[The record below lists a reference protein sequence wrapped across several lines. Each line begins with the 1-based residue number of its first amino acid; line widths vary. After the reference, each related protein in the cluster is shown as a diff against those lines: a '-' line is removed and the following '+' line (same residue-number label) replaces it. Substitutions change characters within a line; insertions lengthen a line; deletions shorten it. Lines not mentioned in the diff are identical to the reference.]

1 MDLLFVNSRVIRNFA
16 VVMSERI
23 KKINDLLRDEVGK
36 ILLTELRIDDGILVT
51 VMGARVSPTLE
62 HATLLISIMPKEK
75 SRVVLRKI
83 SQQIYFIQQMLNKHL
98 AMHPVPK
105 IRFEIDASIDHA
117 ARIDAIL
124 QKGAK

>member
-1 MDLLFVNSRVIRNFA
+1 
-16 VVMSERI
+16 MSERI

-51 VMGARVSPTLE
+51 VMGAHVSPTLE
-62 HATLLISIMPKEK
+62 HATILISVMPKEK
-75 SRVVLRKI
+75 SRVALRKI

-105 IRFEIDASIDHA
+105 IRFEIDHSEEQAS
-117 ARIDAIL
+117 RIEKIL
-124 QKGAK
+124 QQVTK